1 MLKKD
6 LIINGTEMGSQAAS
20 KSWLKIFVQSHSSSA
35 GVQLQTE
42 DGNAY
47 YFLAC
52 QLWWVRK

>member
-35 GVQLQTE
+35 GVQLWTE

-52 QLWWVRK
+52 QLW